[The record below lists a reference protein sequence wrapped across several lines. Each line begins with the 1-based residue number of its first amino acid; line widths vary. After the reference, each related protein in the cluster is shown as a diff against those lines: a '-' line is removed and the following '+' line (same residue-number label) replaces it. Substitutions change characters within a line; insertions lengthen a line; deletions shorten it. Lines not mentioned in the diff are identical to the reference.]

1 MDAKQITKNII
12 RVLLCV
18 AIISA
23 SMYPFFSDYLLQQKQ
38 QQQIS
43 KYDNKKTTSKN
54 DYLSLFYKKATKDKT
69 TDPFSG
75 SDKKAT
81 KDDEVDVAKASL
93 NTIAVLS
100 IPKINEVLPV
110 YDNTGTV
117 ALENGVGLLENTSPP
132 IGGKGTHSVLTGHSG
147 MSLDRLFTN
156 LYKLKKND
164 KFYIKVNG
172 DIHAYQVDQ
181 IKTVL
186 PDNLKYLKVEKDK
199 DLVTLVTCTPLFS
212 NTHRLLVRGHRIPY
226 KATVLPGEKGGFTPL
241 AKSVIAGLIS
251 SSMLGFIF
259 WLSSRKKKI
268 PDVTVVKI
276 VKRKRKTVVIP
287 NHISK

>member
-1 MDAKQITKNII
+1 MDVKQITRILI
-12 RVLLCV
+12 RIVLCV

-43 KYDNKKTTSKN
+43 KYDKTKKTSEKN
-54 DYLSLFYKKATKDKT
+54 YLSMFYKKATKDKT
-69 TDPFSG
+69 TDPFSD
-75 SDKKAT
+75 SNTKKT
-81 KDDEVDVAKASL
+81 KDNEVDVAKESL

-110 YDNTGTV
+110 YDNTSTV
-117 ALENGVGLLENTSPP
+117 ALENGIGLLENTSPP
-132 IGGKGTHSVLTGHSG
+132 NGGKGTHSVLTGHSG

-172 DIHAYQVDQ
+172 EIHAYQVDQ
-181 IKTVL
+181 IKKVL
-186 PDNLKYLKVEKDK
+186 PDNLKYLKIEKDK

-241 AKSVIAGLIS
+241 AKSIIAGLIS
-251 SSMLGFIF
+251 SSVLGFIF
-259 WLSSRKKKI
+259 WLSRRKKKI
-268 PDVTVVKI
+268 PDNTVVKI

-287 NHISK
+287 NNISK